1 MKVSVLVVTYNHENF
16 IAQALNSVLAQ
27 QVEFDYEV
35 LVSEDRSTDR
45 TRDIVTEFHQRYPDR
60 IRLILSEHN
69 LNSNEV
75 VARGIRAAK
84 GQYVALLDGD
94 DYWTSEHKLQ
104 RQVQFLDSHPD
115 CAMCFHNAVV
125 VYEDG
130 SREPRN
136 WTPPQQKEFSTL
148 EDIWM
153 GNFIATC
160 STMFRQGLFEVPSW
174 YELLSPIGD
183 WPLYIFSAEHGKIG
197 YINEV
202 MGTYRHH
209 PGALYSVFSES
220 RKQEETLRFYRRMNF
235 HMNFRYRRTIA
246 KAIFKYFYGWAKEY
260 EKRGEFGQARR
271 CFRTCFTAYIFTRV
285 TVLKRVL
292 RMGLRLYSPTAF
304 RHRPASPST

>member
-1 MKVSVLVVTYNHENF
+1 MISPAPDAEGPDRTPRGRADLAEAPPPAQFADCSISTGEHNEGPATSMKVSVLVVTYNHENF

-27 QVEFDYEV
+27 KVEFDYEV

-75 VARGIRAAK
+75 VGRGIRAAK

-104 RQVQFLDSHPD
+104 RQAQFLDSHPD

-160 STMFRQGLFEVPSW
+160 STMFPCPTTFPLASRDTCPDTNRR
-174 YELLSPIGD
+174 SP
-183 WPLYIFSAEHGKIG
+183 A
-197 YINEV
+197 
-202 MGTYRHH
+202 
-209 PGALYSVFSES
+209 
-220 RKQEETLRFYRRMNF
+220 
-235 HMNFRYRRTIA
+235 RT
-246 KAIFKYFYGWAKEY
+246 
-260 EKRGEFGQARR
+260 
-271 CFRTCFTAYIFTRV
+271 TCVYPCVA
-285 TVLKRVL
+285 
-292 RMGLRLYSPTAF
+292 
-304 RHRPASPST
+304 